1 MESLLHRLRILRRE
15 RKEVIEVNE
24 AFPRL
29 TGNNAEDI
37 PNIYDY
43 LYKLEREL
51 KHELEKQD
59 KRIKELEDRIN
70 VKA

>member
-1 MESLLHRLRILRRE
+1 M
-15 RKEVIEVNE
+15 IEVNK

-37 PNIYDY
+37 SNIYDY

-51 KHELEKQD
+51 KHELEKLD